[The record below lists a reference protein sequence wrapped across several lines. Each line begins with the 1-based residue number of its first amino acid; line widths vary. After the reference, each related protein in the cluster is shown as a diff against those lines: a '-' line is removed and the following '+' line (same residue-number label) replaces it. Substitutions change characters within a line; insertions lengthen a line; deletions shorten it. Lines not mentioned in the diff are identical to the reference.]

1 MDGPRDGHC
10 SFAVRSDAGHG
21 FCLWFFACQSKISD
35 DTPAMNTA
43 SVPRCAYDQVDGLLY
58 FARMLDKI
66 RLHAR
71 GALREDFH
79 PNLGKG
85 ADQWCV
91 GFLHVEYEALKQ
103 RALEGGTDEEILAWC
118 MAQGRDLNDV
128 DRMVWKQ
135 FITKLGWNDF
145 ASARLETLKA
155 QSGLADRSDI
165 QTMLQYFEVDEG
177 RKP

>member
-1 MDGPRDGHC
+1 
-10 SFAVRSDAGHG
+10 
-21 FCLWFFACQSKISD
+21 
-35 DTPAMNTA
+35 MNTD
-43 SVPRCAYDQVDGLLY
+43 SVPRSAFDQVGGLLY

-103 RALEGGTDEEILAWC
+103 RVLEGGTDEEILAWC
-118 MAQGRDLNDV
+118 SAQGRDLNDV

-135 FITKLGWNDF
+135 FMRKLGWNDF

-165 QTMLQYFEVDEG
+165 QTMLEYFEVDEG